1 MIMLL
6 RTATLVFILFA
17 VLSGISYGAAE
28 KEILSRSLHYLKDV
42 AFTKTLDSAKL
53 TLVFSGPVS
62 YRISERNSGKTGK
75 QLTILIENC
84 VVNPRLERIQP
95 DRKFIAALNATN
107 NYKARSGIST
117 LITIS
122 SYREVKFRWSEA
134 TDPFRI
140 VVTMVRTE
148 SSPQAEPSQTNNT
161 DSAYRSAAVQ
171 KDAVNTLQ
179 RVTAPKTS
187 ESTSTGGNNEQAVTP
202 VVKEPTTAN
211 SVSTQM
217 KIPTTAV
224 PYNDRDRQGLP
235 LIIVIDP
242 GHGGKDKGATGVNG
256 VYEKDLT
263 LMTAYS
269 LKRAI
274 EKTLP
279 NVKVEL
285 TRYRDEYLSLEK
297 RVKIANSLK
306 ADLFISLHFNAHE
319 NPSVRGIETYYLNI
333 SQDKEAARV
342 AAIENAVLKRKM
354 TDLEAILQDL
364 LKASSIAE
372 SAKLARVV
380 HNQMVDSL
388 KSLSP
393 DIRDLGVKSAPFY
406 VLFGITMPGILI
418 EAGFIS
424 NKEELSLIQSPE
436 FAQAVANGIIQGVKL
451 YAKEIH
457 QGNVA
462 QENKMGADSNTG
474 EAKRDRDDFK
484 TIPYIHNAGP

>member
-1 MIMLL
+1 MKALF
-6 RTATLVFILFA
+6 RTATLFFMLFA
-17 VLSGISYGAAE
+17 ILSGTSNGAEE
-28 KEILSRSLHYLKDV
+28 KETLSRSLHYLKDV
-42 AFTKTLDSAKL
+42 AFTKTPDSAKL

-84 VVNPRLERIQP
+84 VVNPRLERIEP
-95 DRKFIAALNATN
+95 DKKFIAALNATN

-122 SYREVKFRWSEA
+122 SYQDVKFRWSEA
-134 TDPFRI
+134 ADPFRI

-148 SSPQAEPSQTNNT
+148 SRPQAGSSQNNNT

-171 KDAVNTLQ
+171 KDAVNTSQ
-179 RVTAPKTS
+179 RVTSPKTPV
-187 ESTSTGGNNEQAVTP
+187 STSTGVKNDQAVATA
-202 VVKEPTTAN
+202 VEEPTNAN
-211 SVSTQM
+211 SMSAQM
-217 KIPTTAV
+217 QMPPATEHQHE
-224 PYNDRDRQGLP
+224 RDRQGLP

-263 LMTAYS
+263 LMMAYS

-279 NVKVEL
+279 YAKVEL

-297 RVKIANSLK
+297 RVKIANSFK

-319 NPSVRGIETYYLNI
+319 NHSVRGIETYYLNI
-333 SQDKEAARV
+333 SQDKESARV

-380 HNQMVDSL
+380 HNHMVDSL

-424 NKEELSLIQSPE
+424 NKEELTMIRSQE

-451 YAKEIH
+451 HAKEAH
-457 QGNVA
+457 RGNVA
-462 QENKMGADSNTG
+462 QENKMDVDSNTG
-474 EAKRDRDDFK
+474 KEKYDKDDTK
-484 TIPYIHNAGP
+484 GIPYIHNAAP

>member
-1 MIMLL
+1 MIMFL
-6 RTATLVFILFA
+6 RTATLVFMIFA
-17 VLSGISYGAAE
+17 VLSGTSYGASE
-28 KEILSRSLHYLKDV
+28 KRILSRSLLYLKDV
-42 AFTKTLDSAKL
+42 TLTKTSDSAKL
-53 TLVFSGPVS
+53 TLVFSSPVS

-75 QLTILIENC
+75 QLTILVENC

-95 DRKFIAALNATN
+95 DRKFIAALNVTN
-107 NYKARSGIST
+107 NYKARFGIST

-122 SYREVKFRWSEA
+122 SYRKVKFSWSEA
-134 TDPFRI
+134 ADPFRI
-140 VVTMVRTE
+140 VVTMFRTE
-148 SSPQAEPSQTNNT
+148 SHPQAELSQTNSRN
-161 DSAYRSAAVQ
+161 SAHRSAAISQ
-171 KDAVNTLQ
+171 NAVNALQ
-179 RVTAPKTS
+179 RVTSPKAP
-187 ESTSTGGNNEQAVTP
+187 ESTSTGIKTNQP
-202 VVKEPTTAN
+202 VVHTVKELAPAR

-217 KIPTTAV
+217 QIHPSAGHYKE
-224 PYNDRDRQGLP
+224 RDRQGLP

-263 LMTAYS
+263 LTMAYS
-269 LKRAI
+269 LKRMI

-279 NVKVEL
+279 YVKVEL
-285 TRYRDEYLSLEK
+285 TRYRDEYLLLEK

-380 HNQMVDSL
+380 HNHIVDSL

-393 DIRDLGVKSAPFY
+393 DVRDLGVKSAPFY

-424 NKEELSLIQSPE
+424 NKEELTMIHSRE

-462 QENKMGADSNTG
+462 REKKD
-474 EAKRDRDDFK
+474 
-484 TIPYIHNAGP
+484 